1 MGRNKNHLLLVLIV
15 FLFLLSL
22 RMIHPSADPPDNL
35 SMSGGPF
42 GDPGGY
48 AFHARNKVLFGQWE
62 IDRMNSPL
70 YSSPIPAL
78 LTYLSFKLFGIGFI
92 QMNAV
97 PILFSCLSL
106 ILVFFLLRETLNGSQ
121 TLTVIAFALL
131 GMNYLFLMY
140 SRIANR
146 VMPMIFFLVLAL
158 FFFQRGSKD
167 KKWYFFAGS
176 SSFLAFMTKGVCFYI
191 VGAFFLGFA
200 VYLVFKFGLKKAS
213 VPFGFYLAGFSLC
226 FLLWIIFIYIPH
238 GDDLR
243 SISSLNVSFLIPPKS
258 VPRILYYFW
267 IRPSILLERSPV
279 LSLLSGL
286 SVLLLLSRAT
296 QAPKRLRLLEW
307 IMLFWFIISVFYFSI
322 IQQRV
327 TRHFIPQII
336 PMVFLSSW
344 LIQNF
349 LRSRRITMPRRF
361 NPVFGLA
368 FFFWLLFPVS
378 KILKPLLDNLPSA
391 VSNIWI
397 ATSLLAFVSLFAV
410 LFVFFLI
417 RLWPENFAI
426 SCSPLIQKTAV
437 LLILFGVLFFNG
449 KPYLAW
455 ALHPEFK
462 LKNISLDL
470 GKAFDHA
477 AISGL
482 WAPVISL
489 ENKHRVHESFP
500 GFVNDEKDFLE
511 KFKITH
517 VFASTAFN
525 DQEINYYRQN
535 FPDAMRGARLL
546 AKYYIWRA
554 EMLLYE
560 LKPSTRPPGQK
571 YHFEAEICTR
581 RQGMPRYD
589 PESSGKFSIL
599 SEKRNPGFVTVV
611 STPEKIPEGRYR
623 VIFQMKRQVKPLKS
637 LDRIARIDV
646 VSPDTRRLL
655 EAKDLGEENF
665 PGSGIYQ
672 EFVLSIDLKRPLKLD
687 FRVYSDGSGIFWV
700 DWIRIEKISDV

>member
-1 MGRNKNHLLLVLIV
+1 
-15 FLFLLSL
+15 
-22 RMIHPSADPPDNL
+22 
-35 SMSGGPF
+35 
-42 GDPGGY
+42 
-48 AFHARNKVLFGQWE
+48 
-62 IDRMNSPL
+62 
-70 YSSPIPAL
+70 
-78 LTYLSFKLFGIGFI
+78 
-92 QMNAV
+92 
-97 PILFSCLSL
+97 
-106 ILVFFLLRETLNGSQ
+106 
-121 TLTVIAFALL
+121 
-131 GMNYLFLMY
+131 
-140 SRIANR
+140 
-146 VMPMIFFLVLAL
+146 
-158 FFFQRGSKD
+158 
-167 KKWYFFAGS
+167 
-176 SSFLAFMTKGVCFYI
+176 
-191 VGAFFLGFA
+191 
-200 VYLVFKFGLKKAS
+200 
-213 VPFGFYLAGFSLC
+213 
-226 FLLWIIFIYIPH
+226 
-238 GDDLR
+238 
-243 SISSLNVSFLIPPKS
+243 
-258 VPRILYYFW
+258 
-267 IRPSILLERSPV
+267 
-279 LSLLSGL
+279 
-286 SVLLLLSRAT
+286 
-296 QAPKRLRLLEW
+296 
-307 IMLFWFIISVFYFSI
+307 
-322 IQQRV
+322 V

-368 FFFWLLFPVS
+368 LFFWLLFPVS
-378 KILKPLLDNLPSA
+378 KILKLLLDNLPSA

-449 KPYLAW
+449 RPYLAW

-511 KFKITH
+511 KFEITH

-525 DQEINYYRQN
+525 DQEINYYMQN
-535 FPDAMRGARLL
+535 FPEAMRGAQLL

-571 YHFEAEICTR
+571 YHFEAEIYTR
-581 RQGMPRYD
+581 PQGMPRYD
-589 PESSGKFSIL
+589 PESSGKFSVL
-599 SEKRNPGFVTVV
+599 SEKKNPGFVTVV

-655 EAKDLGEENF
+655 EAKDLSEENF
-665 PGSGIYQ
+665 PGSGLYQ
-672 EFVLSIDLKRPLKLD
+672 EFALSIDLKRPLKLD